1 MKDNI
6 ITWIIFLIISL
17 LLSCSSTG
25 PLNSRGLNP
34 DERRYF
40 IVQNGYGIP
49 KDMKDSFLEGFAMV
63 GMDQELIFQ
72 LYGAPDRTANNDSQW
87 EYVNNKGDLITGFV
101 FEEKKVVKITGD
113 PRGGVPLPGEQY

>member
-6 ITWIIFLIISL
+6 IKWIIFLIISL

-25 PLNSRGLNP
+25 PLSSRGLNA
-34 DERRYF
+34 DERRHF

-49 KDMKDSFLEGFAMV
+49 KDIKDTFLEGFAMV

-72 LYGAPDRTANNDSQW
+72 LYGAPDRTSNNDGQW
-87 EYVNNKGDLITGFV
+87 EYVNNRGDLITGFV
-101 FEEKKVVKITGD
+101 FEEKRVVKITGD
-113 PRGGVPLPGEQY
+113 PRGGVPLPGEQ